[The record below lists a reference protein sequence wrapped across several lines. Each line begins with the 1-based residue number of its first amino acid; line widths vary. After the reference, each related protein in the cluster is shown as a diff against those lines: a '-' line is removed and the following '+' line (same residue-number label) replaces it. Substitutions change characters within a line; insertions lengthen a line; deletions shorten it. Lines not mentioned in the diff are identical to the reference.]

1 MSPYLMVD
9 VLEWMAHC
17 IIIFGAFLVWIAFVI
32 AVIPHR

>member
-1 MSPYLMVD
+1 MVD

-32 AVIPHR
+32 AVTPQR